1 MAARN
6 MILRDFQ
13 EADNSDQQNED
24 REPVSRV
31 AETERGSDSGKGG
44 EPLQADRRPG
54 DGPQFDRRQ
63 GEDRD
68 GADAAAMQ
76 PNERR
81 PWMSCERFS
90 RLRRTGAWLF
100 RAVQWRD

>member
-1 MAARN
+1 

-31 AETERGSDSGKGG
+31 AETERGSYGGKGG

-63 GEDRD
+63 GEDGD
-68 GADAAAMQ
+68 GADQQPCNPTKEDLGCHVSGLADCAAQ
-76 PNERR
+76 GHG
-81 PWMSCERFS
+81 SF
-90 RLRRTGAWLF
+90 GLF
-100 RAVQWRD
+100 NGEINPH